1 MRAEVVSGV
10 TVRPLRSGDAA
21 VVQSVFDRL
30 GPRSRRLRFG
40 GAKNVLGRVELA
52 ALALVDGD
60 HHVLVAWLDREP
72 VGIARLVRSGAVA
85 DVAIAVVDDV
95 QHRGIGRVLM
105 ERLAC
110 DARAAGIEELRATMH
125 ADNSASLALMR
136 RATEGLRVH
145 YAAGQVEVVGRA
157 A

>member
-1 MRAEVVSGV
+1 MRTEVVRGV
-10 TVRPLRSGDAA
+10 TVRPLRSGDTA

-40 GAKNVLGRVELA
+40 GAKNVLSPPELA
-52 ALALVDGD
+52 VLALVDGT

-85 DVAIAVVDDV
+85 DVAVAVVDDL
-95 QHRGIGRVLM
+95 QHRGIGSVLM

-136 RATEGLRVH
+136 RATVGLRVH

>member
-1 MRAEVVSGV
+1 
-10 TVRPLRSGDAA
+10 

-40 GAKNVLGRVELA
+40 GPKNVLSPAELA
-52 ALALVDGD
+52 MLALVDGN

-85 DVAIAVVDDV
+85 DVAVAVVDDL
-95 QHRGIGRVLM
+95 QHRGIGRILM